1 MKKALITIVAALA
14 TLSLISGCK
23 NETPKMAEKAP
34 EQQQQQMQEQQQPAA
49 AGKSGTVVETMD
61 TAGYTYIQVD
71 TGEEKIWAAAPQFNV
86 SVGDPVI
93 LPEGMPMENHHSK
106 TLDRDFDLVYFVDS
120 VMVGGE
126 ESEQGQMPEGHPD
139 IQTESAEAVNVDLS
153 GIEKAEGGQTVAEIF
168 GNKSDLKGKQVTV
181 RGKVVKFNPEIM
193 GKNWIHLQDG
203 TGEAGTNDLTVTTDT
218 TAQVGDTVVA
228 TGTLSLD
235 KDFGYGYQY
244 DLIMEDAQVKVEN

>member
-1 MKKALITIVAALA
+1 MKKALITTVAALA

-23 NETPKMAEKAP
+23 DETPKMAEKAP

-93 LPEGMPMENHHSK
+93 LPEGMPMKNHHSK

-126 ESEQGQMPEGHPD
+126 ESQQDQMPEGHPT
-139 IQTESAEAVNVDLS
+139 IETQSAEAVDVDLS

-203 TGEAGTNDLTVTTDT
+203 TGEAGSKDLTVTTD
-218 TAQVGDTVVA
+218 AVAKVGDTVLV
-228 TGTLSLD
+228 TGKVTAD
-235 KDFGYGYQY
+235 KDFGYGYKY
-244 DLIMEDAQVKVEN
+244 DVILEDAKVTVE